1 MKIRMNKNRIYN
13 GFKTYEL
20 ELYSNILK
28 KISEEKKLKGIDN
41 IQLSILSGLSVD
53 DIFSLETSAIKPNF
67 SKILKL
73 MFALNLK
80 FEILP
85 MKSI

>member
-1 MKIRMNKNRIYN
+1 MNKNRIYN

>member
-1 MKIRMNKNRIYN
+1 MNKNRIYN

-85 MKSI
+85 MKSIWYW